1 MEASTDNKHNILNKA
16 LELFS
21 EFGYDSVGVQMLCE
35 KSGITKPTLYY
46 YFGNKEGV
54 LKELLKINYEQLNNL
69 LAEKAT
75 YKPNPQ
81 VYLEDVFPVLKN
93 VANAYFQFAKNNAKF
108 YQMVLFATYGPDTS
122 TTRQAAG
129 EGHLKQ
135 YEIVENMFRA
145 MAEQHNNMRG
155 KEKRLTWT
163 FIGMINTY
171 IGLGKFSEDTPD
183 DAVKQFMH
191 GIYN

>member
-1 MEASTDNKHNILNKA
+1 METSTDNKHNILNTA

-21 EFGYDSVGVQMLCE
+21 EFGYDSAGVQMLCE

-54 LKELLKINYEQLNNL
+54 LRELLKVNYEKLNNL
-69 LAEKAT
+69 LVEKAV

-93 VANAYFQFAKNNAKF
+93 VVNAYFQFAKNNPKF
-108 YQMVLFATYGPDTS
+108 YQMVLFATYGPNTS
-122 TTRQAAG
+122 TTRQTAG
-129 EGHLKQ
+129 KMHEKQ
-135 YEIVENMFRA
+135 YEIIETMFKA
-145 MAEQHNNMRG
+145 MSNRHNNMCG
-155 KEKRLTWT
+155 KEKRLTRT

-171 IGLGKFSEDTPD
+171 IGLGEFLEDTTE

-191 GIYN
+191 GIYS